1 MRLPKHVCAPL
12 VRDAALC
19 SQTLGRGAEASIV
32 KEIDFIDVGDAI
44 TSGIGAL
51 VGQVDVSVDKNDSV
65 VLRAWASSLPITE
78 VKNVE
83 KFFGHELYCNVTFLW
98 ITYLARW

>member
-1 MRLPKHVCAPL
+1 ME
-12 VRDAALC
+12 
-19 SQTLGRGAEASIV
+19 LGLNRGAEASIV

-65 VLRAWASSLPITE
+65 VLRAWASSMPITE
-78 VKNVE
+78 LLKNME
-83 KFFGHELYCNVTFLW
+83 KFFGRELYCNVTFLW
-98 ITYLARW
+98 ITWRAGEIGVLSQCLK